1 MKILVDDKGAVHLD
15 SSDDN
20 VLEIH
25 TQNDVYIYE
34 DINTIEMKMIKKNG
48 GQFDKVVAYSEEVEE
63 FLNKQEQ

>member
-34 DINTIEMKMIKKNG
+34 DINTIEMKMIKKNES
-48 GQFDKVVAYSEEVEE
+48 D
-63 FLNKQEQ
+63 